1 MPIRRRGK
9 RKRINYRQRTGN
21 QSSPAERK
29 QSKKTNEKGG
39 RGAGRREGSKEKR
52 EASTERETGE
62 TGCRG
67 SAGSIIEILK
77 RKRNEEEQNKL
88 RAAKELLENFHKL
101 RMVGRSP
108 QKMKE
113 EVVAAEG
120 GEGSSDKGKETQEQ
134 EGQKKTNMVHIADLI
149 KTEIKAVKEDM
160 QELLK
165 QNKEMRRELRELNEE
180 WKIKEEKWKEEKS
193 ARKEK

>member
-1 MPIRRRGK
+1 MAIRRRGK

-21 QSSPAERK
+21 QSSLAERK

-52 EASTERETGE
+52 EASTEREAEE

-77 RKRNEEEQNKL
+77 RKRSEEEQNKL

-113 EVVAAEG
+113 EVAAGG

-134 EGQKKTNMVHIADLI
+134 EGQKKTNMEQIADLI
-149 KTEIKAVKEDM
+149 KTEMKAVKEDM

-180 WKIKEEKWKEEKS
+180 WKIKEEKWEEEKS
-193 ARKEK
+193 ARKEN